1 MKRTEEMTVTEP
13 TRLRVVNDGDDYP
26 DEPHFV
32 LIHDLD
38 AGWTLMRFENA
49 EDGIGTFD
57 TDVCT
62 EDAERLSE
70 AIERGPMFLS
80 PVSEREQ

>member
-32 LIHDLD
+32 LVGSADE
-38 AGWTLMRFENA
+38 GWTLRRFEDA

>member
-1 MKRTEEMTVTEP
+1 MTA
-13 TRLRVVNDGDDYP
+13 RLRVVLDGDDYP

-80 PVSEREQ
+80 PVSEREQP